1 MKYMVSM
8 EEINFGGVVVE
19 ASSAEEAREKAEQ
32 EYENGN
38 VFWKTQAWKS
48 PQYSVRKIEVTHD
61 ER

>member
-38 VFWKTQAWKS
+38 VF
-48 PQYSVRKIEVTHD
+48 
-61 ER
+61 

>member
-38 VFWKTQAWKS
+38 VFWKNTGMEIT
-48 PQYSVRKIEVTHD
+48 SVQREED
-61 ER
+61 RGDAR

>member
-19 ASSAEEAREKAEQ
+19 ASSAEEEREKAEQ

-38 VFWKTQAWKS
+38 VFWKNTGMEIT
-48 PQYSVRKIEVTHD
+48 SVQREKD
-61 ER
+61 RGDAR

>member
-38 VFWKTQAWKS
+38 VFWKNTGMN
-48 PQYSVRKIEVTHD
+48 
-61 ER
+61 

>member
-38 VFWKTQAWKS
+38 VFWKNTGMEIT
-48 PQYSVRKIEVTHD
+48 SVQREKD
-61 ER
+61 QGDAR

>member
-38 VFWKTQAWKS
+38 VFWKNTGMEIT
-48 PQYSVRKIEVTHD
+48 SVQRKKD
-61 ER
+61 RGDAR

>member
-38 VFWKTQAWKS
+38 VFWKNTGKEIT
-48 PQYSVRKIEVTHD
+48 SVQREKD
-61 ER
+61 RGDAR